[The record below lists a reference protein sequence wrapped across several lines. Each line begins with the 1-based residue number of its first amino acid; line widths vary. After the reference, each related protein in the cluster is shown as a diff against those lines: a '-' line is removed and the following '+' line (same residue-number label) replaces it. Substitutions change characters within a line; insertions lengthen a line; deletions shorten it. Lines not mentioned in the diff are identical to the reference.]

1 MNYLLV
7 QSYNGN
13 IVLAGSIEFIN
24 EYRHDFPYPDYILIL
39 EEEYDLFL
47 ESRLNAFEA
56 EHC

>member
-7 QSYNGN
+7 KSYNGD
-13 IVLAGSIEFIN
+13 IVLSGSIEFIN
-24 EYRHDFPYPDYILIL
+24 QYSQDFPEPDYIMMA

-56 EHC
+56 EYC

>member
-7 QSYNGN
+7 KSYNGD
-13 IVLAGSIEFIN
+13 IVLAGSLEFIN
-24 EYRHDFPYPDYILIL
+24 EYRKDFPEPDYIMMA

-56 EHC
+56 EYC